1 MSKARKGVYGGGG
14 SSGYNG
20 ELVQGSQEDM
30 PKAMKQVSC
39 WAKNKKF
46 LLSI

>member
-1 MSKARKGVYGGGG
+1 MVLTVISKARNRVYGGGG

-20 ELVQGSQEDM
+20 ELLQGSQEDV

-39 WAKNKKF
+39 
-46 LLSI
+46 